1 MASSAGTCTITEER
15 HGSIKKVKWSWVAG
29 SGTKVASITTPTTT
43 YYYNGKIE
51 GLVTVG
57 ATGSTAP
64 SNDYDITIK
73 DGSSVDVLLGLGAD
87 RAATTEYTKGA
98 SLGVVANTTLTL
110 GIAGTGSSN
119 AGAVYF
125 YLR

>member
-1 MASSAGTCTITEER
+1 MANSAGTCTITEEK
-15 HGSIKKVKWSWVAG
+15 HGSIKKIKWNWVCG
-29 SGTKVASITTPTTT
+29 SGTKINSITTPTTT
-43 YYYNGKIE
+43 YAYNGKIE

-73 DGSSVDVLLGLGAD
+73 DQSSIDTLMGAGGS

-98 SLGVVANTTLTL
+98 DLGVVINDTLTL
-110 GIAGTGSSN
+110 GISGQGASN
-119 AGAVYF
+119 AGTVYL